1 MPKICF
7 EEFKWRKLGPLP
19 LAMPITSI
27 WQGRGGYA
35 GSRPFSPIS
44 IMG

>member
-1 MPKICF
+1 MAKICF
-7 EEFKWRKLGPLP
+7 EEFEWRKLDPLP

-27 WQGRGGYA
+27 WQRRGGYA
-35 GSRPFSPIS
+35 GSRPFSTTS